1 MWLQLLIALVF
12 VGMAASLAAGAGFL
26 LRDNASSRRLLV
38 SLKWRIGLACLLMAL
53 LVFGFWSGE
62 LG

>member
-1 MWLQLLIALVF
+1 MWLKLLIGLVF
-12 VGMAASLAAGAGFL
+12 IGIVASLAAGAGFL
-26 LRDNASSRRLLV
+26 LKDDSSSRRLLA
-38 SLKWRIGLACLLMAL
+38 SLKWRIGLTCLLMAL

>member
-1 MWLQLLIALVF
+1 MWLQILIAAVF
-12 VGMAASLAAGAGFL
+12 IAMVISLAMGAGFL
-26 LRDNASSRRLLV
+26 LRDDSSSRRLLI

-53 LVFGFWSGE
+53 IIFGFWSGR